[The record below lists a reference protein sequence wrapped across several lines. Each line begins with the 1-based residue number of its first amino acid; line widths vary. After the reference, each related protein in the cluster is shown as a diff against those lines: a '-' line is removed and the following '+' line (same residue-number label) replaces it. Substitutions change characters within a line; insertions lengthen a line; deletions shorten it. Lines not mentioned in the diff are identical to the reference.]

1 MPRISFTK
9 LGYIPMIPSTDYSTP
24 WITDKKDSPKDF
36 WAGNHEYPDM
46 FCFQKING
54 SKMDPYINLSH
65 QSKNQTPTSFLWC
78 DFSAPAGADHRKLPW
93 RRSQMTTRFLQ
104 NKKGA
109 WMFMGF
115 FAVKLPSEFSQQ
127 SPRPLCVEM
136 TWWHMGIDLYF
147 GIDVCL
153 VYVHFM

>member
-1 MPRISFTK
+1 MVQWVRAMSGCFDLTDMPRISFTK

-46 FCFQKING
+46 FVFKKSMEAKWTIHKFISPIKKSN
-54 SKMDPYINLSH
+54 SNI
-65 QSKNQTPTSFLWC
+65 FLWC

-136 TWWHMGIDLYF
+136 T
-147 GIDVCL
+147 
-153 VYVHFM
+153 